1 MLLKL
6 RKELL
11 TGIKNEKQNK
21 KLVGILIKEVNMLI
35 YIYIFELHDCV

>member
-11 TGIKNEKQNK
+11 TGIKNEKQNN

-35 YIYIFELHDCV
+35 YIYLRIA